1 MSYNAQKL
9 VNRASHIPAAKYK
22 VHLLMHLVDPQQLK
36 IHSQNFLMMTYSAIK
51 FKAQK
56 CTGYQ
61 DIHTKFCRSL
71 EQV

>member
-1 MSYNAQKL
+1 MSYTAQKV
-9 VNRASHIPAAKYK
+9 VNRASHIPARKYK
-22 VHLLMHLVDPQQLK
+22 VHLLMHLVDLQQLK
-36 IHSQNFLMMTYSAIK
+36 ILLQNFLKLTYSVIK

-56 CTGYQ
+56 YTGYQ